1 MKYLFISSLFL
12 WSIALSAQ
20 VDSIPPTEEEE
31 DYSLYDNLN
40 FADSGTKRFVTSKVL
55 DLSPQKLISV
65 GIDFQGPYSLNSD
78 TLSYAGNRLGLPQE
92 SKFGGSGGLRL
103 GANIPVISKNSIIV
117 QLGFNYWENNYY
129 NANPNSASNPLNQT
143 LTEYGL
149 RTAGLNTTVFK
160 PLNEKQFIIFQGSGD
175 LNGDFTW
182 SNLPSLSET
191 RVSLAGIYG
200 WKPNDRKMIGFGLSR
215 TFRVGEVNI
224 IPVMLL
230 NWTHPNRKWGVE
242 ALAPARVHVRRTF
255 NSRSLMLLGY
265 ELEGNSYSLFNNVN
279 PDLNFDLR
287 RSELRF
293 RAVYERSIR
302 NFIWLSWQVG
312 YRVNYTFDVDE
323 LPGGEDF
330 FRGFFGDQSYAMLNN
345 LGNSFYTMFSINLVS
360 P

>member
-1 MKYLFISSLFL
+1 MKHLALAFVILFGFELR
-12 WSIALSAQ
+12 AQ
-20 VDSIPPTEEEE
+20 TDTIPPPVEEE
-31 DYSLYDNLN
+31 DFSMYDNLD
-40 FADSGTKRFVTSKVL
+40 FADSGTKRFATSKVL

-65 GIDFQGPYSLNSD
+65 GIDFQGPYQLQTD
-78 TLSYAGNRLGLPQE
+78 TLSFGGNRLGFPQE
-92 SKFGGSGGLRL
+92 STFGGSGGLRL
-103 GANIPVISKNSIIV
+103 GANIPVVSKNSIIV
-117 QLGFNYWENNYY
+117 QMGFSYWENNYY
-129 NANPNSASNPLNQT
+129 NSKPNELSNPLNQA
-143 LTEYGL
+143 LTDYGL
-149 RTAGLNTTVFK
+149 RTVGLNSTVFK
-160 PLNEKQFIIFQGSGD
+160 PLNESQFIIFQGSGD
-175 LNGDFTW
+175 MNGDFTW
-182 SNLPSLSET
+182 SSIPSLAET
-191 RVSLAGIYG
+191 RISLAGIYG

-215 TFRVGEVNI
+215 TFRVGEVNY

-255 NSRSLMLLGY
+255 SSRSLLLLGY

-293 RAVYERSIR
+293 RAIYERSIR

-312 YRVNYTFDVDE
+312 YRVNYAFDVDE
-323 LPGGEDF
+323 LPQGNDF
-330 FRGFFGDQSYAMLNN
+330 FRGFFGDQPYAMMND